1 MFWGG
6 GEMCRYHKVSKA
18 IAMMVNVK
26 SVMEG
31 LKDMGKGDKIW

>member
-1 MFWGG
+1 
-6 GEMCRYHKVSKA
+6 MCRYHKVSKA
-18 IAMMVNVK
+18 IVMMVAGENVK